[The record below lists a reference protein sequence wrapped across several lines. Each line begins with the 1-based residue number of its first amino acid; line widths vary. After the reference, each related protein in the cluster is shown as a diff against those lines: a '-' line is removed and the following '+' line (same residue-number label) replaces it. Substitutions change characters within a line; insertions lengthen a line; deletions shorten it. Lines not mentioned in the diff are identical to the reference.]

1 VTLTS
6 AARSDVWAL
15 EDAESGSPRFAA
27 FYRQHFSFA
36 WSCLRRLGVPA
47 SAIDDAAQELWVT
60 AHRRLRELGW
70 PNDFR
75 EPRAA
80 KSWLF
85 AIARRVASHHRRS
98 EHRHR
103 RKLEAIS
110 WSRATRQ
117 EDSPRESAMIVEAIL
132 DQLDPRVREAFVL
145 SEIEGWTAPEI
156 AKATGANTN
165 TVYWRVRVARQELQ
179 TQLAAANDG
188 VDAAVI
194 QLRDATR
201 TPKGAAKACWL
212 ALGPALAQTSAI
224 GAALSSFGA
233 LKAGLLALVAASVTI
248 GTIEVVDREP
258 APAIVETSVDEPT
271 TTASVAAP
279 PLVPEP
285 PRAASAPAVVAHSVD
300 VPVQVPHGRERAV
313 TQRPVAPVVHEV
325 TEVELLSA
333 ARDAFNAG
341 DYARTRTLL
350 TEHADR
356 FPSGG
361 LVDVRD
367 LLLAKASCSD
377 GDAAGA
383 RAIVERLIAR
393 APGSA
398 TAKKAADICRDP
410 GGATK

>member
-1 VTLTS
+1 MTS

-15 EDAESGSPRFAA
+15 EDAPSGSPRFAA

-47 SAIDDAAQELWVT
+47 ATIDDATQELWVT

-70 PNDFR
+70 PTDFR

-110 WSRATRQ
+110 WTRSPRH
-117 EDSPRESAMIVEAIL
+117 EDSQRESALIVEAIL

-179 TQLAAANDG
+179 TQLAAANEG

-212 ALGPALAQTSAI
+212 ALGPALAQTSALA
-224 GAALSSFGA
+224 AALSSFGA
-233 LKAGLLALVAASVTI
+233 LKAGLLALVAASVTV
-248 GTIEVVDREP
+248 GAIEVVAREP
-258 APAIVETSVDEPT
+258 TPMIVEAPVDEPT
-271 TTASVAAP
+271 TIASIAAP
-279 PLVPEP
+279 AIVPEP
-285 PRAASAPAVVAHSVD
+285 PRAAGTPTVVPEPVAD
-300 VPVQVPHGRERAV
+300 VPVQIPRARERAV
-313 TQRPVAPVVHEV
+313 TERPVAPAVHEV

-333 ARDAFNAG
+333 ARDAFNSR

-350 TEHADR
+350 TEHAER
-356 FPSGG
+356 FPTGG

-377 GDAAGA
+377 GDTAGA
-383 RAIVERLIAR
+383 RAIVDRITAR

-398 TAKKAADICRDP
+398 TAKKAAAICRES
-410 GGATK
+410 GGAAK